1 MEYCID
7 LPHLILSVDGHLG
20 FFYLLATKNTATM
33 NICVQIL
40 CLPTFFHLL
49 GIHLGVELLVH
60 ILTLNITL

>member
-7 LPHLILSVDGHLG
+7 LPHLILPVDGHLG
-20 FFYLLATKNTATM
+20 FFYLLATKNTVTM

-60 ILTLNITL
+60 IITLNITL

>member
-7 LPHLILSVDGHLG
+7 LPHLILPVDGHLG
-20 FFYLLATKNTATM
+20 FFYLLATKNTVTM

-49 GIHLGVELLVH
+49 GIHLGLELLSH
-60 ILTLNITL
+60 TQTLSLTI